1 MQITEQDNYLQYK
14 TQINSVKIV
23 FIYQHT
29 GKGII
34 KNSCLDFNA
43 TWGKKWQIS
52 IRTNFYYIYAASL
65 FCKDATN
72 ASLALQNS
80 L

>member
-34 KNSCLDFNA
+34 KNSYLDFNA
-43 TWGKKWQIS
+43 TWEKSGK
-52 IRTNFYYIYAASL
+52 
-65 FCKDATN
+65 
-72 ASLALQNS
+72 
-80 L
+80 